1 MTDSLISPKSFN
13 AYSQVCVH
21 MSVSDTTAGT
31 TYGTEE
37 TKATFDGA
45 FDTDDEFDAG
55 CPRTEF
61 CVSVLP
67 CY

>member
-1 MTDSLISPKSFN
+1 
-13 AYSQVCVH
+13 

-31 TYGTEE
+31 AYGTEE
-37 TKATFDGA
+37 TRTAFDES

-61 CVSVLP
+61 CESVIA